1 MSEFKTP
8 ISFNHFLSVS
18 SIDGRFRG
26 NIEEVSKYFSEYA
39 TYKNRVLVEIE
50 YLIAFLSSI
59 KKPLSFKN
67 QKILRNIY
75 KNFSLEDCSIIW
87 KKDEEINHD
96 TKSVEYFL
104 IQKLN
109 EKKLSGIINYIHT
122 GLTTNDIDSTGL
134 AISIRDFCKNLY
146 IPSIKFLA
154 QRIKIISLEQKDLIM
169 LSRTHGQF
177 AVPTTVGKEL
187 ANFYKRLKVQLDKLE
202 GLRFGA
208 GITGS
213 VGNHNALV
221 YAYPEINW
229 TKFSDAFLRKLNL
242 DSYTMKTQVE
252 PYDYKVEF
260 LQAIKR
266 INLVISALDEDI
278 WRYLA
283 AGYLIL
289 RDSKGHVGSSTMPQK
304 VNPIGFEL
312 SESYTLLSN
321 GILDVLEKKLPI
333 NRWQRDLTDKYL
345 LRDLGQAL
353 AMSLLSCRSTEDAL
367 KQIGFNS
374 GVINKDLDEHWETVS
389 EGVQTL
395 LRTTNFKQPYEKLR
409 ELTRGKTVT
418 KEIYNKFIDEIEVP
432 KTIKE
437 KLKKLSPRTYIGY
450 SNKFEKLIK

>member
-1 MSEFKTP
+1 MSEIITP
-8 ISFNHFLSVS
+8 RSFNHFLSVS

-26 NIEEVSKYFSEYA
+26 NIEEVSTYFSEYA
-39 TYKNRVLVEIE
+39 TYKNRVFVEIE
-50 YLIAFLSSI
+50 YLIAFLASV
-59 KKPLSFKN
+59 KKPLDIKKQN
-67 QKILRNIY
+67 VLRNIH
-75 KNFSLEDCSIIW
+75 KNFSLEDCNTIW
-87 KKDEEINHD
+87 EKDVEINHD

-104 IQKLN
+104 IKKFT
-109 EKKLSGIINYIHT
+109 EKKITHLINYIHI

-134 AISIRDFCKNLY
+134 AISIRDFCKILY
-146 IPSIKFLA
+146 IPSIKSLA
-154 QRIKIISLEQKDLIM
+154 KRIKSISIEQKDLIM

-187 ANFYKRLKVQLDKLE
+187 ANFYKRLKVQIDKLE
-202 GLRFGA
+202 RLHFGA

-221 YAYPEINW
+221 YAYPAINW
-229 TKFSDAFLRKLNL
+229 TRFSEDFLKKLNL
-242 DSYTMKTQVE
+242 DSYPMKTQVE

-260 LQAIKR
+260 LQSIKR

-321 GILDVLEKKLPI
+321 GILDVLERKLPI

-345 LRDLGQAL
+345 LRDLGQSL
-353 AMSLLSCRSTEDAL
+353 AMSLLSCKSTEEAL

-374 GVINKDLDEHWETVS
+374 GIINKDLDEHWETIS
-389 EGVQTL
+389 EGIQTL
-395 LRTTNFKQPYEKLR
+395 LRTTSYKQPYEKVR
-409 ELTRGKTVT
+409 ELTRGKIVT
-418 KEIYNKFIDEIEVP
+418 KEIYNKFIDEINVSEN
-432 KTIKE
+432 IKE